1 MSQSG
6 PDDLSDRIARAQA
19 AQDEK
24 DASQKEKTRTNASGS
39 AGMALRY
46 SAELVATVLVGT
58 LIGWLIDRF
67 FGTSPWGLL
76 IMMGFG
82 MAAGLRNVIRAA
94 NKMTARAIE
103 DNRADS
109 PNKDD

>member
-6 PDDLSDRIARAQA
+6 PDDLGDRIARAQA
-19 AQDEK
+19 AQDAKEASRRDQTRA
-24 DASQKEKTRTNASGS
+24 DATGS

-58 LIGWLIDRF
+58 LIGWLIDRY

-76 IMMGFG
+76 TMMGFG
-82 MAAGLRNVIRAA
+82 IAAGMRNVIRAA
-94 NKMTARAIE
+94 NKMTAQAME
-103 DNRADS
+103 DNRADT
-109 PNKDD
+109 PNEDD